1 MDDTD
6 FEWLMID
13 ASHVKVHPDAA
24 GARGGN
30 QAMSRTKGA
39 QHQDTFGRGCAWYAG
54 AILYHFWYHSGLHSC
69 STVD

>member
-6 FEWLMID
+6 FERPIID
-13 ASHVKVHPDAA
+13 ASHVKVHPDAD

-30 QAMSRTKGA
+30 QVMGRTKGA
-39 QHQDTFGRGCAWYAG
+39 QQQDTSGRGCAWYAG

-69 STVD
+69 SAVD

>member
-13 ASHVKVHPDAA
+13 VSHVKVHPDA
-24 GARGGN
+24 
-30 QAMSRTKGA
+30 
-39 QHQDTFGRGCAWYAG
+39 AG

-69 STVD
+69 SAAD